1 MTDGKKVSKKTV
13 GNVIRAQLFEN
24 GLALTQDQNYV
35 NLGFVFFCSKAFSLI
50 IFSVPYRAP
59 NHYIAGKRN

>member
-1 MTDGKKVSKKTV
+1 MTGGKKLSKKTE

-24 GLALTQDQNYV
+24 RLALTQDKNYV
-35 NLGFVFFCSKAFSLI
+35 NLGFLFFCSKAFSRI

-59 NHYIAGKRN
+59 NHYITGKNN

>member
-1 MTDGKKVSKKTV
+1 MTDGKKLSKKTV

-24 GLALTQDQNYV
+24 RLALTQDYNYV
-35 NLGFVFFCSKAFSLI
+35 NLGFLFFCSRAFSWI

-59 NHYIAGKRN
+59 NHYIAGKKN